1 MITRLLAPET
11 FVFDRGSLK
20 FFECDTYFKDLIE
33 VSCTNSAY
41 SLFYIATKVSD
52 VTGWKFSTKNKNS
65 KTSDKKRKGIWHHR
79 KEVRHHIK

>member
-1 MITRLLAPET
+1 MITRLPAPET

-20 FFECDTYFKDLIE
+20 FFECDTYFKALIE

-41 SLFYIATKVSD
+41 RLFYIATKVAD

-65 KTSDKKRKGIWHHR
+65 KTSGNKERGSCTTGKKFDTA
-79 KEVRHHIK
+79 